1 MFASDDTIVAVATPP
16 GRGGLG
22 VVRISGPRASA
33 VAGALL
39 DRARPLEPRRATVVR
54 LVARSVRGSTP
65 VDRVVATSF
74 PGPASY
80 TGEDV
85 VEISAHGSPVLLEQI
100 VGLACRSGAR
110 LAGPGEFTL
119 RAFLRGRLD
128 LVQAEAVADLV
139 DAVTPLQARVAFDQ
153 LEGTITGR
161 IAEVDR
167 ELLDLT
173 ARLEASLDFPE
184 EGYRFVE
191 PGEVTEAIG
200 RLRKRVRELLTGAD
214 RGRLIREG
222 CRVVVLGRPNVGKS
236 SVFNQLLGACRAI
249 VTPVAGTT
257 RDLVTETV
265 DLDGVAVSLI
275 DSAGIRA
282 TADPVEAEGVSRARQ
297 AMGAAAACLVVV
309 DRSEPLA
316 AADRAVLEE
325 TAAAPRVVVVNK
337 VDLPPAWPPSALP
350 PGAEAAHRQSATGGS
365 ATRPSAAPTP
375 GVAAGRVD
383 VSARTGEGID
393 RLRGELRR
401 VLVGEAGARETPT
414 VANSRHIELLER
426 AESSLGAAA
435 EAAGRRADEEFVLE
449 DLGRARAAFEE
460 LTGRRTPDDVLDRIF
475 ERFCIGK

>member
-54 LVARSVRGSTP
+54 LVARSARGSTP

-100 VGLACRSGAR
+100 VDLACRSGAR
-110 LAGPGEFTL
+110 LAGAGEFTL

-191 PGEVTEAIG
+191 PGEVAGAIG
-200 RLRKRVRELLTGAD
+200 ELRRRVRELLADAD

-222 CRVVVLGRPNVGKS
+222 CQVVVLGRPNVGKS
-236 SVFNQLLGACRAI
+236 SVFNRLLGACRAI

-297 AMGAAAACLVVV
+297 ALGAAAACLVVV

-316 AADRAVLEE
+316 ADDRAVLEE

-337 VDLPPAWPPSALP
+337 VDLPPAWPPASLP
-350 PGAEAAHRQSATGGS
+350 PGAEAAQRKSATGGS
-365 ATRPSAAPTP
+365 AARPSAAPA

-401 VLVGEAGARETPT
+401 VLVGEAGSRETPT